1 MTRRLRQN
9 FSQLCAVVLQ
19 TDDRNRNVVIE
30 TLAKLGLVVNV
41 IDPGVDAVGS
51 AALIGSADVIFF
63 DADLAEVHGLATGVD
78 LSTVPL
84 VVIIGLETPS
94 RLQRAFDLGPSAVLH
109 KPIRSSG
116 IYSALFFA
124 INEHRRRSETL
135 ERLRDMES
143 RRGARRFVNKALLQL
158 MQAHNI
164 DDEQAYSM
172 LRKESMRQRLT
183 VEELAVR
190 MLAASFPERLAG
202 KA

>member
-9 FSQLCAVVLQ
+9 FSRLHAVVLQ
-19 TDDRNRNVVIE
+19 LPDRNRAVIVD
-30 TLAKLGLVVNV
+30 TLTKLGLSVSAV
-41 IDPGVDAVGS
+41 DPTDAEDCEC
-51 AALIGSADVIFF
+51 ALGSADVVFV
-63 DADLAEVHGLATGVD
+63 DADIPEVPGLEVGVE
-78 LSTVPL
+78 LTPVPL
-84 VVIIGLETPS
+84 VAIIGLEAPS
-94 RLQRAFDLGPSAVLH
+94 RLQRAFELGPSAVLH

-124 INEHRRRSETL
+124 MNEHRRRSDAL
-135 ERLRDMES
+135 QRLRDMEG
-143 RRGARRFVNKALLQL
+143 RRGARRFVHKALLQL
-158 MQAHNI
+158 MEQHGL

-190 MLAASFPERLAG
+190 TLAVARPKQIAR

>member
-9 FSQLCAVVLQ
+9 FSRLHAVVLQ
-19 TDDRNRNVVIE
+19 LPDRNRAVIVD
-30 TLAKLGLVVNV
+30 TLTKLGLSVSAV
-41 IDPGVDAVGS
+41 DPTDAEDCES
-51 AALIGSADVIFF
+51 ALGSADVVFV
-63 DADLAEVHGLATGVD
+63 DADIPEVPGLEVGVE
-78 LSTVPL
+78 LTPVPL
-84 VVIIGLETPS
+84 VAIIGLEAPS
-94 RLQRAFDLGPSAVLH
+94 RLQRAFELGPSAVLH

-124 INEHRRRSETL
+124 MNEHRRRSDAL
-135 ERLRDMES
+135 QRLRDMEG
-143 RRGARRFVNKALLQL
+143 RRGARRFVHKALLQL
-158 MQAHNI
+158 MEEHGL

-190 MLAASFPERLAG
+190 TLAVARPKQIAR